1 MPVAA
6 FLRCLEMALAS
17 VGHPSVTAVAQVLL
31 QLTARLFF
39 PVGQATITRVN
50 EGRFT
55 NVVAKWPGSTH
66 DSFVWA
72 NCGLPVCRSWWIW
85 GLLAP
90 KKQWLASVAISAYAY
105 SAVETPQRRSNIGS
119 PTAAPEHVLPMTPK
133 RFCSAPQTTLPSNLS
148 SPTLMVNHS

>member
-1 MPVAA
+1 
-6 FLRCLEMALAS
+6 MALAS

-31 QLTARLFF
+31 QLTARLFS

-72 NCGLPVCRSWWIW
+72 NCGLCQFAEVGGFGGCWLLGDSGYPLRPFLLTSIRQTNTPAEVQFNMAHGRSRAVVERAIGFWKKCFRCLSKTAR
-85 GLLAP
+85 GLQL
-90 KKQWLASVAISAYAY
+90 
-105 SAVETPQRRSNIGS
+105 
-119 PTAAPEHVLPMTPK
+119 
-133 RFCSAPQTTLPSNLS
+133 
-148 SPTLMVNHS
+148 HSTK

>member
-1 MPVAA
+1 
-6 FLRCLEMALAS
+6 MALAS

-31 QLTARLFF
+31 QLTARLFS

-72 NCGLPVCRSWWIW
+72 NCGLCQFAEVGGFGGCW
-85 GLLAP
+85 LLRN
-90 KKQWLASVAISAYAY
+90 S
-105 SAVETPQRRSNIGS
+105 G
-119 PTAAPEHVLPMTPK
+119 
-133 RFCSAPQTTLPSNLS
+133 
-148 SPTLMVNHS
+148 